1 MIVCLSGGA
10 AKAGMEE
17 KLERVFA
24 ELNATLLQMPGFIS
38 SQDVTAEDGEEINIL
53 RFETGED
60 LMRWRDEPGHASY
73 MEAASEYYDSFW
85 VQTARVHREYIGRDG
100 KRTDGD
106 LSWMFR
112 EMTDRR
118 S

>member
-1 MIVCLSGGA
+1 MIICVSGGT
-10 AKAGMEE
+10 AKPGMGE
-17 KLERVFA
+17 KLEQVFA
-24 ELNATLLQMPGFIS
+24 ELDATLHEMPGFIS

-53 RFETGED
+53 RFETEED
-60 LMRWRDEPGHASY
+60 LMRWRAEPGHASY
-73 MEAASEYYDSFW
+73 MEAVSEYYESYW
-85 VQTARVHREYIGRDG
+85 VQTAIVHREYIWRDG

-112 EMTDRR
+112 ETTDRG